1 MRLTGRTNSVASTR
15 DNTPGQTRARQFRLC
30 APALS
35 RSKRYALSATTFCIR
50 SPASGKGWRATE
62 NNRPI
67 SSGVCPACGHADD
80 LPSLN
85 HLRRCKTSHKRAI
98 PHPLS
103 GALASLPGSFL
114 SGRAGWMKI
123 EKMPRSRERLLPK
136 RARLDALSSKFL
148 PLLSPSGQ
156 SPLKGTPRKLCHRS
170 SLAFP
175 ALWPVHRRP
184 CRPPPPIEAART
196 SQSLPSPSGQS
207 PPKGTPRK
215 LCHRSNLAFPA
226 LWPVHRRPCR
236 AARFPGAP
244 DGRKLKRCHALGSV
258 FFPGAPGW
266 MPFQASSSLCCPH
279 SDNRRPKEHRE
290 NFATKQPRI
299 PRPLASTLASLPGA
313 APYRSDTHLPE
324 PTVPIRTIATQRD
337 TAKTLPQGSLASS
350 RPLAGTSAS
359 LSGAAP
365 YRSGTHLP
373 EPAAPNLTIAA
384 HGTRGKLPQSVV
396 RCFRVYQIS
405 GRALQIFQAYL

>member
-123 EKMPRSRERLLPK
+123 EKMPCSRERLLPK

-170 SLAFP
+170 SLASP
-175 ALWPVHRRP
+175 ALWPVHWRP

-207 PPKGTPRK
+207 PLKGTPRK
-215 LCHRSNLAFPA
+215 LCHKAASHPPA

-266 MPFQASSSLCCPH
+266 MPFQASSSLYCPH
-279 SDNRRPKEHRE
+279 PDNRHSKEHR
-290 NFATKQPRI
+290 
-299 PRPLASTLASLPGA
+299 
-313 APYRSDTHLPE
+313 
-324 PTVPIRTIATQRD
+324 
-337 TAKTLPQGSLASS
+337 KTLPQGSLAFPALWPVRRRPCRALPPIEAARTSQSLPLPSWQSPPMERVENCRKALSAVFVYTRFLAGPYKSS
-350 RPLAGTSAS
+350 RRIFEFS
-359 LSGAAP
+359 
-365 YRSGTHLP
+365 
-373 EPAAPNLTIAA
+373 
-384 HGTRGKLPQSVV
+384 
-396 RCFRVYQIS
+396 
-405 GRALQIFQAYL
+405 RA

>member
-1 MRLTGRTNSVASTR
+1 MHQAARRMRLTGRTNSVASTR

-67 SSGVCPACGHADD
+67 SSGVCPTCGHADD

-103 GALASLPGSFL
+103 GALASLTGSFL

-123 EKMPRSRERLLPK
+123 EKMPCSRERLLPK

-207 PPKGTPRK
+207 PLKGTP
-215 LCHRSNLAFPA
+215 
-226 LWPVHRRPCR
+226 
-236 AARFPGAP
+236 
-244 DGRKLKRCHALGSV
+244 
-258 FFPGAPGW
+258 
-266 MPFQASSSLCCPH
+266 Q
-279 SDNRRPKEHRE
+279 
-290 NFATKQPRI
+290 NFATRQPRI
-299 PRPLASTLASLPGA
+299 PRPLAGTSASLPGA
-313 APYRSDTHLPE
+313 APYRSGTHLPE
-324 PTVPIRTIATQRD
+324 PTVPIRTIATQRN
-337 TAKTLPQGSLASS
+337 TAKLCHKAASHS
-350 RPLAGTSAS
+350 PPFGRYVGVPAGRCPLSKRH
-359 LSGAAP
+359 AP
-365 YRSGTHLP
+365 PRAYRSHPGNRRP
-373 EPAAPNLTIAA
+373 WNAWKIAA
-384 HGTRGKLPQSVV
+384 KRCPLFSCIPGFWQGLTNLPGVSLN
-396 RCFRVYQIS
+396 S
-405 GRALQIFQAYL
+405 PAPDGR